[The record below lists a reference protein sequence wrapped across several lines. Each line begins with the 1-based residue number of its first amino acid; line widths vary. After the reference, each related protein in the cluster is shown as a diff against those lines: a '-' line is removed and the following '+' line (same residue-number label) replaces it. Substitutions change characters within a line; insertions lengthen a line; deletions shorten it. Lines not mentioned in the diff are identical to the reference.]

1 MKPGSVVIYF
11 DTKGEPHNAL
21 VTAVNPLDPQ
31 EIDLC
36 IASEG
41 GPLPVVMN
49 LAIRHASTKTSGTHC
64 WCEPVATPVPEG
76 KFLIDENDI
85 LDLSLR
91 IIKQAP
97 DLEVSPS
104 GSVKSAAVLIDRMAR
119 CLGVPPAPHET
130 RQYADGSS
138 ASGPGPLPELS
149 PDEQKLRTLPIP
161 EGTHEAPGEPGTL
174 IVDGT
179 EPKAEAAPGE
189 TGTGEQAIGDSNQ

>member
-11 DTKGEPHNAL
+11 DTKGEAHNAL

-36 IASEG
+36 FASEG
-41 GPLPVVMN
+41 GPLPVVMK

-64 WCEPVATPVPEG
+64 WCEPAEH
-76 KFLIDENDI
+76 
-85 LDLSLR
+85 
-91 IIKQAP
+91 
-97 DLEVSPS
+97 EVIH
-104 GSVKSAAVLIDRMAR
+104 V
-119 CLGVPPAPHET
+119 
-130 RQYADGSS
+130 
-138 ASGPGPLPELS
+138 
-149 PDEQKLRTLPIP
+149 PIP
-161 EGTHEAPGEPGTL
+161 EGTHEDPGEPGTL